1 MGALIEYLSKSGIKD
16 VTVIPGLTKKNRPN
30 YTIKIITD
38 YSRVDSAL
46 DFLFTEIGT
55 LGVRIQEMNRIVL
68 DRDATTMKCKILNDE
83 FIVRVKVSKDN
94 TGQIVNAKPEFDDI
108 RKISKS
114 LRIPLRVAN
123 QIALSE
129 IQTRF
134 GNKFYTRA

>member
-1 MGALIEYLSKSGIKD
+1 
-16 VTVIPGLTKKNRPN
+16 
-30 YTIKIITD
+30 
-38 YSRVDSAL
+38 
-46 DFLFTEIGT
+46 
-55 LGVRIQEMNRIVL
+55 MNRIVL
-68 DRDATTMKCKILNDE
+68 DRDAITMKCKILNDE

-94 TGQIVNAKPEFDDI
+94 TGQIVNAKPEFEDI